1 MDLEFP
7 LTDRESLLGG
17 SARHVVE
24 NGDSDMVFATIKEW
38 IASCS
43 KSHSVCA
50 QLDKL
55 PKIPLPKRVIVVG
68 DSSNRHIRL
77 QDSDELGRPNEG
89 SYIALSHCWG
99 KGIHITTKMAT
110 IEERKRNIP
119 LDALSKTFKDA
130 ISIARNLNIPYV
142 WIDSL
147 CIIQDDPQDLGREIS
162 KMASIYSGAALVVA
176 ASSSVDGNG
185 GCLFHRHKP
194 LTIHGT
200 DSSGDSFEIYGREII
215 DHSVWDWSSHPYL
228 LESAE
233 SGPLHPLTVRAWCFQ
248 ERALATR
255 VVHFTKHEVVFECL
269 SGLSCE
275 CGALESNSTYEVYNF
290 RQAVHEGQAQIQLQT
305 TNSSKT
311 EEAASS
317 AQPKHDW
324 VPNYYLPQAYGY
336 KRSPSLVRDHRWWR
350 NIATEFSSKKI
361 TMKTDSLPA
370 LAGLATIWS
379 HKSLGRYLAGIW
391 EKDILRYLT
400 WVPSET
406 QVDEAE
412 ETSYVAPSWSWLS
425 AHRAV
430 EWDSRFER
438 DVEFFTTVDAT
449 QSVCHANPLNP
460 FGEVEYGYITLIG
473 DIVRIDISGWDRNK
487 QYSMRER
494 WQRLGNS
501 SPMESSGR
509 LRLCELKGEDIY
521 LLRFSGIEDK
531 SAPRTHHCSA
541 MVLAAA
547 SPSQLQRQPS
557 HVQQFP
563 HVYQRIGFFRTY
575 PENIWGYK
583 GCQKQVRM
591 YLV

>member
-7 LTDRESLLGG
+7 LTDRESLIGG

-38 IASCS
+38 ITSCS
-43 KSHSVCA
+43 KSHAVCA

-55 PKIPLPKRVIVVG
+55 PKMSLPKRVIVVG

-77 QDSDELGRPNEG
+77 QDSDELDRPNEG

-99 KGIHITTKMAT
+99 KGTHITTKIAT
-110 IEERKRNIP
+110 IKERKRNIP

-130 ISIARNLNIPYV
+130 INIARNLDIPYL

-162 KMASIYSGAALVVA
+162 KMASIYSGATLVVA
-176 ASSSVDGNG
+176 ASSSIDGNG
-185 GCLFHRHKP
+185 GCLFRRQRP
-194 LTIHGT
+194 LTIRGT
-200 DSSGDSFEIYGREII
+200 GSSGDAFEIYGREVI
-215 DHSVWDWSSHPYL
+215 DHNVWDWSSHPYL
-228 LESAE
+228 PESADN
-233 SGPLHPLTVRAWCFQ
+233 GHLHPLMVRAWCFQ

-290 RQAVHEGQAQIQLQT
+290 RQAVHEGQAQIRLQT
-305 TNSSKT
+305 INSSTT
-311 EEAASS
+311 ENAASS
-317 AQPKHDW
+317 AQPEHDW

-350 NIATEFSSKKI
+350 NIATEFATKKI
-361 TMKTDSLPA
+361 TMRTDALPA

-379 HKSLGRYLAGIW
+379 YKSLGRYLAGIW

-400 WVPSET
+400 WVPGET
-406 QVDEAE
+406 QVDEE
-412 ETSYVAPSWSWLS
+412 KTSYVAPSWSWLS
-425 AHRAV
+425 CQRAV
-430 EWDSRFER
+430 EWDPRFDR
-438 DVEFFTTVDAT
+438 DIEFFTNVDAT
-449 QSVCHANPLNP
+449 QSVCHTNPLNP
-460 FGEVEYGYITLIG
+460 FGEVEYGYITLTGDLIRMDIG
-473 DIVRIDISGWDRNK
+473 GWYQSK
-487 QYSMRER
+487 QYPTREE
-494 WQRLGNS
+494 WQSLGNPPS
-501 SPMESSGR
+501 IKPDSG
-509 LRLCELKGEDIY
+509 LRLQELKGRDIY
-521 LLRFSGIEDK
+521 LLRFSGIWDK
-531 SAPRTHHCSA
+531 SAPSTNHCSA
-541 MVLAAA
+541 MILAAA
-547 SPSQLQRQPS
+547 SPSQLKRQPS

-563 HVYQRIGFFRTY
+563 HVYQRIGFFKTY
-575 PENIWGYK
+575 PEGPWDFK
-583 GCQKQVRM
+583 DCQKQLRM